1 MKNVALIVYGR
12 FPTEKAYGSHLID
25 VANGFVSNKVK
36 VSIIYSET
44 SNNKT
49 IFEDPKSYYS
59 SKNIKFIKADNF
71 DFTKLYLFEILPN
84 LLKKVLWSIGAYFWS
99 RSLRPAL
106 KDYDTIWST
115 NPNTLICHANS
126 SKTIIYEKHGAGKKI
141 QKVILKQLS
150 KFNNVYFV
158 GTTKTSFKELSNL
171 AKSRSIYLTNGVN
184 LSEYKNTKK
193 ITPANKLNIGYIGML
208 ETYGNDKG
216 VKDAFQQI
224 KKLPDELNIKATLV
238 GGPKQKLD
246 EIVDLYKDSKIEFL
260 YSDKIPKNE
269 VPSAMKKLDIG
280 IVPYPEETHMTN
292 YASPM
297 KIFEYAA
304 SNTVVLASDIKS
316 NFELKDT
323 GLGILYYEAGNF
335 DDFRNKLLLLIND
348 SELRNKLL
356 LKSQKNIENYSLQKR
371 FQTLI
376 NFCVRSSIG

>member
-25 VANGFVSNKVK
+25 VANGFISNKVE
-36 VSIIYSET
+36 VSIIYSKT
-44 SNNKT
+44 SNDKT
-49 IFEDPKSYYS
+49 IFESPESYYTTE
-59 SKNIKFIKADNF
+59 KIKYVETNNF
-71 DFTKLYLFEILPN
+71 DFTKLGFFKILPN
-84 LLKKVLWSIGAYFWS
+84 IIKKVLWSVGAYFWS
-99 RSLRPAL
+99 RSLKSTLR
-106 KDYDTIWST
+106 DYDTIWST
-115 NPNTLICHANS
+115 NPNTLICHTNS

-158 GTTKTSFKELSNL
+158 GTTRTSFKELSNL
-171 AKSRSIYLTNGVN
+171 SKSKSIYLTNGVK
-184 LSEYKNTKK
+184 LSEYKNSK
-193 ITPANKLNIGYIGML
+193 INTQTNKLNVGYIGML
-208 ETYGNDKG
+208 ETYEKDKG

-224 KKLPDELNIKATLV
+224 KKLPDEHKIKVTLI

-246 EIVDLYKDSKIEFL
+246 EIVNEFKDSKIEFS
-260 YSDKIPKNE
+260 YSDKIPKNK
-269 VPSAMKKLDIG
+269 VPNAMKKLDIG

-316 NFELKDT
+316 NLELKDT
-323 GLGILYYEAGNF
+323 DLGILYYEAGNF
-335 DDFRNKLLLLIND
+335 DDFRNKLLLLINN

-371 FQTLI
+371 FQSLI
-376 NFCVRSSIG
+376 DFCVRSSNG

>member
-25 VANGFVSNKVK
+25 VANGFISNKVA

-44 SNNKT
+44 SNDKT
-49 IFEDPKSYYS
+49 IFESPESYYAS
-59 SKNIKFIKADNF
+59 EKIKYIEAKNF
-71 DFTKLYLFEILPN
+71 DFTKLDFFKILPN
-84 LLKKVLWSIGAYFWS
+84 ILKKVLWSIGAYFWS
-99 RSLRPAL
+99 RNLRSTL
-106 KDYDTIWST
+106 RDYDTIWST

-141 QKVILKQLS
+141 QKVILKKLS

-158 GTTKTSFKELSNL
+158 GTTRTSFKELSNL
-171 AKSRSIYLTNGVN
+171 SKSKSIYLTNGVN
-184 LSEYKNTKK
+184 LSEYKNTK
-193 ITPANKLNIGYIGML
+193 INTQTNKLNVGYIGML
-208 ETYGNDKG
+208 ETYGKDKG

-224 KKLPDELNIKATLV
+224 KKLPDAHKIKATLV
-238 GGPKQKLD
+238 GGPKQKID
-246 EIVDLYKDSKIEFL
+246 EIVNEFKGSKIEFS

-269 VPSAMKKLDIG
+269 VPNAMKKLDIG
-280 IVPYPEETHMTN
+280 IVPYPEETHMMN

-323 GLGILYYEAGNF
+323 DLGILYYEAGNF
-335 DDFRNKLLLLIND
+335 DDFRNKLLLLINN

-356 LKSQKNIENYSLQKR
+356 LKSQKNIQNYSLQKR

-376 NFCVRSSIG
+376 DFCVRSSNG

>member
-25 VANGFVSNKVK
+25 VANGFISNKIA
-36 VSIIYSET
+36 VSIIYSQT
-44 SNNKT
+44 SNDKT
-49 IFEDPKSYYS
+49 IFESPESYYAS
-59 SKNIKFIKADNF
+59 EKIKYIEAKNF
-71 DFTKLYLFEILPN
+71 DFTKLDFFKILPN
-84 LLKKVLWSIGAYFWS
+84 ILKKVLWSIGAYFWS
-99 RSLRPAL
+99 RSLRSTL

-126 SKTIIYEKHGAGKKI
+126 SKIIIYEKHGAGKKI

-150 KFNNVYFV
+150 KFNNIYFV
-158 GTTKTSFKELSNL
+158 GTTRTSFEELSNL
-171 AKSRSIYLTNGVN
+171 SKSKSIYLTNGVN
-184 LSEYKNTKK
+184 LSEYKNTK
-193 ITPANKLNIGYIGML
+193 INTSTNKLNVGYIGML
-208 ETYGNDKG
+208 ETYGKDKG

-224 KKLPDELNIKATLV
+224 KKLPDAHKIKATLV

-246 EIVDLYKDSKIEFL
+246 EIVNEFKDSKIEFS

-269 VPSAMKKLDIG
+269 VPNAMKKLDIG

-304 SNTVVLASDIKS
+304 SSTVVLASDIKS

-323 GLGILYYEAGNF
+323 DLGILYYEAGNF
-335 DDFRNKLLLLIND
+335 DDFRNKLLLLINN

-376 NFCVRSSIG
+376 DFCVRSSNG

>member
-25 VANGFVSNKVK
+25 VANGFISNKVA
-36 VSIIYSET
+36 VSIIYSQT
-44 SNNKT
+44 SNDKT
-49 IFEDPKSYYS
+49 ILESPESYYAS
-59 SKNIKFIKADNF
+59 EKIKYIEANNF
-71 DFTKLYLFEILPN
+71 DFTKLDFFKILPN
-84 LLKKVLWSIGAYFWS
+84 ILKKVLWSIGAYIWS
-99 RSLRPAL
+99 RNLRSTL

-115 NPNTLICHANS
+115 NPNTLICHAKS
-126 SKTIIYEKHGAGKKI
+126 SKTIIYEKHGAGKKF

-150 KFNNVYFV
+150 RFNNVYFV

-171 AKSRSIYLTNGVN
+171 AKAKSIYLTNGVN
-184 LSEYKNTKK
+184 LSEYKNTKINTK
-193 ITPANKLNIGYIGML
+193 TNKLNVGYIGML
-208 ETYGNDKG
+208 ETYGKDKG
-216 VKDAFQQI
+216 VKDSFQQI
-224 KKLPDELNIKATLV
+224 KKLPDAHKIKATLV

-246 EIVDLYKDSKIEFL
+246 EIVNEFKGSKIEFS

-269 VPSAMKKLDIG
+269 VPNAMKKLDIG

-316 NFELKDT
+316 NYELKDT
-323 GLGILYYEAGNF
+323 DLGILYYEAGNF
-335 DDFRNKLLLLIND
+335 DDFRNKLLLLINN

-356 LKSQKNIENYSLQKR
+356 LKSQNNIENYSLKKR
-371 FQTLI
+371 FKTLI
-376 NFCVRSSIG
+376 DFCVRSSNG

>member
-25 VANGFVSNKVK
+25 VANGFISNKVA

-44 SNNKT
+44 SNDKT
-49 IFEDPKSYYS
+49 IFESPESYYDFE
-59 SKNIKFIKADNF
+59 KIKYIEANNF
-71 DFTKLYLFEILPN
+71 DFTKLDFFKILPN
-84 LLKKVLWSIGAYFWS
+84 IFKKVLWSIGAYFWS
-99 RSLRPAL
+99 RNLRSTL

-115 NPNTLICHANS
+115 NPNTLICHASS

-141 QKVILKQLS
+141 QKVVLRKLS

-158 GTTKTSFKELSNL
+158 GTTRTSFKELSNL
-171 AKSRSIYLTNGVN
+171 SKSKSIYLTNGVN
-184 LSEYKNTKK
+184 LSEYKNIK
-193 ITPANKLNIGYIGML
+193 INTQTNKLNVGYIGML
-208 ETYGNDKG
+208 ETYGKDKG

-224 KKLPDELNIKATLV
+224 KKLPDAHKIKATLV
-238 GGPKQKLD
+238 GGPKQKID
-246 EIVDLYKDSKIEFL
+246 EIVNEFKGSKIEFS

-269 VPSAMKKLDIG
+269 VPNAMKKLDIG

-323 GLGILYYEAGNF
+323 DLGILYYEAGNF
-335 DDFRNKLLLLIND
+335 DDFRNKLLLLINN

-376 NFCVRSSIG
+376 DFCVRSSNG

>member
-25 VANGFVSNKVK
+25 VANGFISNKVA

-44 SNNKT
+44 SNDKT
-49 IFEDPKSYYS
+49 IFESPESYYAFE
-59 SKNIKFIKADNF
+59 KIKYIEANNF
-71 DFTKLYLFEILPN
+71 DFTKLDFFKILPN
-84 LLKKVLWSIGAYFWS
+84 IFKKVLWSIGAYFWS
-99 RSLRPAL
+99 RNLRSTL

-141 QKVILKQLS
+141 QKVILKKLS

-158 GTTKTSFKELSNL
+158 GTTRTSFKELSNL
-171 AKSRSIYLTNGVN
+171 SKSKSIYLTNGVN
-184 LSEYKNTKK
+184 LSEYKNIK
-193 ITPANKLNIGYIGML
+193 INTQTNKLNVGYIGML
-208 ETYGNDKG
+208 ETYGKDKG

-224 KKLPDELNIKATLV
+224 KKLPDAHKIKATLV
-238 GGPKQKLD
+238 GGPKQKID
-246 EIVDLYKDSKIEFL
+246 EIVNEFKGSKIEFS

-269 VPSAMKKLDIG
+269 VPNAMKKLDIG

-323 GLGILYYEAGNF
+323 DLGILYYEAGNF
-335 DDFRNKLLLLIND
+335 DDFRNKLLLLINN

-376 NFCVRSSIG
+376 DFCVRSSNG

>member
-25 VANGFVSNKVK
+25 VANGFISNKVS

-44 SNNKT
+44 SNDKT
-49 IFEDPKSYYS
+49 IFESPESYYAFE
-59 SKNIKFIKADNF
+59 KIKYIEAKNF
-71 DFTKLYLFEILPN
+71 DFTKLDFFKILPN
-84 LLKKVLWSIGAYFWS
+84 IFKKVLWSIGAYFWS
-99 RSLRPAL
+99 RNLRSTL

-141 QKVILKQLS
+141 QKAILKKLS

-158 GTTKTSFKELSNL
+158 GTTRTSFKELSNL
-171 AKSRSIYLTNGVN
+171 SKSKSIYLTNGVN
-184 LSEYKNTKK
+184 LSEYKNTK
-193 ITPANKLNIGYIGML
+193 INTQTNKLNVGYIGML
-208 ETYGNDKG
+208 ETYGKDKG

-224 KKLPDELNIKATLV
+224 IKLPDAHKIKATLV
-238 GGPKQKLD
+238 GGPKQKID
-246 EIVDLYKDSKIEFL
+246 EIVNEFKGSKIEFS

-269 VPSAMKKLDIG
+269 VPNAMKKLDIG

-323 GLGILYYEAGNF
+323 DLGILYYEAGNF
-335 DDFRNKLLLLIND
+335 DDFRNKLLLLVNN

-376 NFCVRSSIG
+376 DFCVRSSNG

>member
-25 VANGFVSNKVK
+25 VANGFISNKIA
-36 VSIIYSET
+36 VSIIYSKT
-44 SNNKT
+44 TNDKT
-49 IFEDPKSYYS
+49 IYKSPEKYYS
-59 SKNIKFIKADNF
+59 SEKIKYIEANNF
-71 DFTKLYLFEILPN
+71 DFTKLDFFKILPSI
-84 LLKKVLWSIGAYFWS
+84 LKKVLWSIGAYFWS
-99 RSLRPAL
+99 RSLRSTL

-158 GTTKTSFKELSNL
+158 GTTRTSFKELSNL
-171 AKSRSIYLTNGVN
+171 SKSKSIYLTNGVN
-184 LSEYKNTKK
+184 LSEYKNTK
-193 ITPANKLNIGYIGML
+193 INIQTNKLNVGYIGML
-208 ETYGNDKG
+208 ETYGKDKG

-224 KKLPDELNIKATLV
+224 KKLPDAHKIKATLV
-238 GGPKQKLD
+238 GGPKQKID
-246 EIVDLYKDSKIEFL
+246 EIVNEFKGSKIEFS

-269 VPSAMKKLDIG
+269 VPNAMKKLDIG

-323 GLGILYYEAGNF
+323 DLGILYYEAGNF
-335 DDFRNKLLLLIND
+335 DDFRNKLLLLINN

-376 NFCVRSSIG
+376 DFCVRSSNG